1 MLAKIHTGRTE
12 ILALRHGY
20 HGRTHLA
27 VGLTAHHNYRLIPQ
41 PIAGIV
47 HAAAPYCYRCPYGQ
61 TYPDCGVKC
70 AQDLEEA
77 IQTQTTGKPAAFLAE
92 PILGVGGF
100 ITPPREYFQIAVGI
114 VRKYG
119 GLFICDEVQTGFGR
133 TGGKWFGIE
142 HYGVEPDI
150 MTMAKSIANGFPVGA
165 TIATDEVANSWTG
178 ATISTYGGNSVS
190 MAATDA
196 TLTVME
202 KIDAPKAAEVR
213 GAELRGRLEQ
223 YKETYPW
230 VGDVR
235 GMGLMQA
242 IEVVE
247 DRKTKEPSP
256 KKTLALMEAAK
267 KHGLLL
273 GKGGL
278 YQNTIRIAPPLTVTK
293 AEMDDGLARFDKA
306 MAEVK

>member
-1 MLAKIHTGRTE
+1 G
-12 ILALRHGY
+12 
-20 HGRTHLA
+20 
-27 VGLTAHHNYRLIPQ
+27 V
-41 PIAGIV
+41 V

-61 TYPDCGVKC
+61 EPKSCGLEC
-70 AQDLEEA
+70 AKDIEEA
-77 IQTQTTGKPAAFLAE
+77 ILTQTTGKPAAFLAE
-92 PILGVGGF
+92 PIMGVGGF
-100 ITPPREYFQIAVGI
+100 ITPPPEYFQIAVGI

-142 HYGVEPDI
+142 HFGVEPDI
-150 MTMAKSIANGFPVGA
+150 MTMAKGIANGFPVGA
-165 TIATDEVANSWTG
+165 TIATEEVANSWTG
-178 ATISTYGGNSVS
+178 ATISTFGGNPVS
-190 MAATDA
+190 MAAVDA
-196 TLTVME
+196 TIGVME
-202 KIDAPKAAEVR
+202 REDAPKNAEVR
-213 GAELRGRLEQ
+213 GREMRERLEH

-235 GMGLMQA
+235 GLGLMQA

-247 DRKTKEPSP
+247 DKKSKTPSP
-256 KKTLALMEAAK
+256 ARTAQLMEAAK

-278 YQNTIRIAPPLTVTK
+278 YGNTIRIAPPLLISK
-293 AEMDDGLARFDKA
+293 EEMADGLRRFDKA